1 MPDIQTVVSSE
12 NEADSMGFGVE
23 LAAMKSVGGDNQ
35 TNSLELSAY
44 MDAEITQRDWL
55 NLSAGTSA
63 EKESYEGGAESS
75 SGVFGSLLWRRG
87 FGKRHWLGVGPLAS
101 YYSGNGEEFGEWG
114 TYRYDYQMF
123 GVGPMAIYNYGWL
136 RLTVSNRF
144 DYLMPMDS
152 WYASTLRFRARA
164 TFDTDFLKVID
175 SVQLEADGR
184 RQDRFKDES
193 EAYSGTSRVGVNTE
207 LGKGVVL
214 SAGASI
220 GCESQNGC
228 GNISPDMGVKFKAA
242 GFEVGVNVFAGEAF
256 YTGGAQ

>member
-1 MPDIQTVVSSE
+1 MPDIQAVVSSE
-12 NEADSMGFGVE
+12 NETGSMSFGVE
-23 LAAMKSVGGDNQ
+23 LAAMKSVGGGNHV
-35 TNSLELSAY
+35 NSLGLSAY

-63 EKESYEGGAESS
+63 EKASYEGGTESS

-87 FGKRHWLGVGPLAS
+87 LGKRHWLGVGPLAS
-101 YYSGNGEEFGEWG
+101 YYNGNGEEFGEWG

-152 WYASTLRFRARA
+152 WYASTLRFRARVML
-164 TFDTDFLKVID
+164 DTDFLKIID

-184 RQDRFKDES
+184 RQDRFMDER
-193 EAYSGTSRVGVNTE
+193 EVYAGTGRAGVGIE

-220 GCESQNGC
+220 GCDSQNGC
-228 GNISPDMGVKFKAA
+228 GDVSPDIGIKFKAA
-242 GFEVGVNVFAGEAF
+242 GFEIGVNAFAGRAF
-256 YTGGAQ
+256 YTGGVQ